1 MEREKVIKEF
11 ADYVQYFK
19 AYCIG
24 DIEDHAMLK
33 DVLALLKE
41 QKEEI
46 ENLKQTAQSMMEG
59 ICLLKEQEAREPHY
73 TTLRYLVNGKEVV
86 IKHPECPRCVEN
98 GLLLWDAEIKK
109 GQAYCKRCGQ
119 AVKWDS

>member
-59 ICLLKEQEAREPHY
+59 ICLLKEQEAVKPY
-73 TTLRYLVNGKEVV
+73 
-86 IKHPECPRCVEN
+86 IS
-98 GLLLWDAEIKK
+98 KK
-109 GQAYCKRCGQ
+109 YGIAVCDKCKAILTITRQPFCHSCG
-119 AVKWDS
+119 VRLKWE